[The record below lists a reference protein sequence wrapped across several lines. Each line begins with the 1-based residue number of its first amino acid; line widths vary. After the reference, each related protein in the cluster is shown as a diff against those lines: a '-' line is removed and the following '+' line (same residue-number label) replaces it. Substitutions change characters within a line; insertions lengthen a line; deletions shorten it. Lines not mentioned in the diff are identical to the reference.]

1 MDKFNYEN
9 DTWKV
14 IESYLKEDNY
24 KNLIRHHIDSFN
36 EFTDIK
42 IEQIVKQSNPLVIFN
57 NYDEKSNSYKYEIDV
72 NFGNIYFNK
81 PIIFEN
87 NGSTK
92 LMYPNDARLRNLTYS
107 AQLLIDLRI
116 DIYLNE
122 NNESKLLNS
131 KELKKVNIGK
141 IPIMVGSKY
150 CTTNID
156 NSNECDYDLGGYC
169 IINGNEKVIVGQEKI
184 AEQKVYVFKASKSNL
199 KYSHIAEIKSV
210 SKKGFNTPKNC
221 SIKFSNK
228 DILKGKTLKV
238 NIPHCRIDIP
248 LFILFS

>member
-1 MDKFNYEN
+1 MEKFNYDI

-14 IESYLKEDNY
+14 IKSYLTEDNY
-24 KNLIRHHIDSFN
+24 NNLIRHHIDSFN
-36 EFTDIK
+36 EFTDSK
-42 IEQIVKQSNPLVIFN
+42 IQQIVTQSNPLVIFN
-57 NYDEKSNSYKYEIDV
+57 NYDESKNSYKYEINV

-81 PIIFEN
+81 PVIFEN

-92 LMYPNDARLRNLTYS
+92 LMYPQDARLRNLTYS
-107 AQLLIDLRI
+107 SQLLIDLNI
-116 DIYLNE
+116 EIYLNE
-122 NNESKLLNS
+122 NGEKQMLNR

-150 CTTNID
+150 CNSKINNI
-156 NSNECDYDLGGYC
+156 NECKYDLGGYC

-199 KYSHIAEIKSV
+199 KYSHIAEVKSV

-221 SIKFSNK
+221 SINFLIKIF
-228 DILKGKTLKV
+228 
-238 NIPHCRIDIP
+238 
-248 LFILFS
+248 